1 MVWEDIII
9 AESQWFNVDEN
20 ATYKALNYVFNNIK
34 EAKNKSKSLMY
45 TNRNKFTLKNMSIK
59 LDNIMEKCLVNTP
72 SEVKLNL
79 PKLSKTKTSEPPKIK
94 LPKLKKID
102 KEGVTV

>member
-1 MVWEDIII
+1 
-9 AESQWFNVDEN
+9 
-20 ATYKALNYVFNNIK
+20 
-34 EAKNKSKSLMY
+34 
-45 TNRNKFTLKNMSIK
+45 MSIK